1 MSADTDRVSLRMN
14 ILDGTIEIES
24 SAGNFAHVADKAKE
38 IAVATRLGNQDAVPP
53 PRTQPAN
60 REEQITAPSAPKTE
74 SVAGEKRQK
83 SNRTPG
89 GSSGRPGRIG
99 SFEPVK
105 LDLSEDKE
113 RALREFV
120 RDKAPVEQNH
130 QVAVAMMKGEELL
143 GRPGFDYN
151 EIYTLM
157 RLGGIKPLPK
167 ALDVVLGRMATDN
180 WVAKEG
186 KLFSMKFV
194 GRDFV
199 DENLPPKKGA

>member
-1 MSADTDRVSLRMN
+1 MSADTDRVSLKMN

-24 SAGNFAHVADKAKE
+24 SAENFSHVADKAKE
-38 IAVATRLGNQDAVPP
+38 IAIATQLGNRVGAAAPKAPGTAQPEQNNTPP
-53 PRTQPAN
+53 AARV
-60 REEQITAPSAPKTE
+60 ESAPSD
-74 SVAGEKRQK
+74 KRGK
-83 SNRTPG
+83 VNRTSG

-105 LDLSEDKE
+105 FDLSEEKE
-113 RALREFV
+113 RALRDFV
-120 RDKAPVEQNH
+120 AQKAPVEQNH
-130 QVAVAMMKGEELL
+130 QVAVAMMKGEEIL
-143 GRPGFDYN
+143 GRPGFEYN

-180 WVAKEG
+180 WVSKDG